1 MPPPFLFSRQSTGEK
16 KNEWPFVEKPEKPRH
31 LYTFGL
37 SAKVK
42 MGKKWEDF
50 FEKLW
55 YNNTV
60 DDWN

>member
-1 MPPPFLFSRQSTGEK
+1 MLPPFLFSRQSTGEK

-50 FEKLW
+50 FKKL
-55 YNNTV
+55 
-60 DDWN
+60 